1 MESEAHGGEA
11 MRAADEDAGAVASA
25 TSTAHG
31 GQAASPFLSHRTRRR
46 TMPATSWLDVFN
58 CDGQFGGSSM
68 LMAACWFSD

>member
-31 GQAASPFLSHRTRRR
+31 GQASPFLSHRTRRR